1 MLLIPNLGAEQPL
14 VNSDQLDTLRPFV
27 LQAMQNL
34 VQNSKAQ
41 ESRSQPQALTGCDS
55 SYLPAELLAELPA
68 DGLFAF
74 INTRDVVE
82 LARREGRPLIGSAN
96 ALSFHSRDWLFNY
109 QSAQK
114 DPWLDVALAYE
125 FDTYTRDD
133 IIELASTRVSQHPSL
148 QQNRTWKPFLSAS
161 ASGRCAGQGAE
172 LGQDEI
178 QFIKNSQ
185 STGLCLEPWVKR
197 TRDYSSQFWLTE
209 SEIYWLSSTYQI
221 VTPAGRYRGLETT
234 RQLNRTPN
242 FQPDDPIF
250 SLHRALALE
259 LKRAGYSGPLGID
272 GFDYEGHNEKEHRA
286 ACEINARLTMAH
298 LLLGMAV
305 TRNGDETNTR
315 DIRLLLKDQIV
326 E

>member
-1 MLLIPNLGAEQPL
+1 M
-14 VNSDQLDTLRPFV
+14 
-27 LQAMQNL
+27 
-34 VQNSKAQ
+34 
-41 ESRSQPQALTGCDS
+41 
-55 SYLPAELLAELPA
+55 AELPA

-74 INTRDVVE
+74 INTNDVVE

-96 ALSFHSRDWLFNY
+96 AMSFHSRDWLFEY
-109 QSAQK
+109 QSAQN
-114 DPWLDVALAYE
+114 DPWLDVAFAYD
-125 FDTYTRDD
+125 FDTYTRDE

-161 ASGRCAGQGAE
+161 ASGRCAGQGTE

-185 STGLCLEPWVKR
+185 NTGLCLEPWVKR
-197 TRDYSSQFWLTE
+197 IRDYSSQFWLTE
-209 SEIYWLSSTYQI
+209 SEIYWLSSTYQL

-250 SLHRALALE
+250 NRHRALALE

-272 GFDYEGHNEKEHRA
+272 GFDYERQNKKEHRA

-305 TRNGDETNTR
+305 SRNIRETNTR
-315 DIRLLLKDQIV
+315 DIRLLLKEQIV